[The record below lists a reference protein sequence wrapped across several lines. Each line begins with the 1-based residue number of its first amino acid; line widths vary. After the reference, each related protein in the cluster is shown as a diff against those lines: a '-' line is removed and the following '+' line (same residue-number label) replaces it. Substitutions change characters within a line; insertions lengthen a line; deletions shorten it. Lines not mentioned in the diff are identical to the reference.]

1 MRCAGD
7 DTSRREPHGLRAAR
21 RAQGVIRA
29 GRGHPRAERHADRR
43 CHPVRSARG
52 ASRVRRRRGDAA
64 RLGDSRRWQPVD
76 EAAARSL
83 RAQPAAVSPRGR
95 GAGEPLRGVEL
106 MARRTG
112 RSIDPVGAHLVRAD
126 AAFKPLIAAVG
137 PVDLRD
143 PSGDPFNALLRA
155 IVFQQLAGR
164 AATAIHGR
172 VVALFDGGVP
182 TPAAMLATRPEKLRA
197 AGLPANKQAAVVDL
211 AAKFADGTI
220 PTHDFA
226 GLTDDEVIARL
237 VQVRG
242 VGPWTAEMFLMFEL
256 HRPDVWPVDD
266 FGVRA
271 GWKRLH
277 HLADAPKPKE
287 LMLLGE
293 PFRPYRS
300 AVAWYL
306 WRAVDT
312 VLPD

>member
-1 MRCAGD
+1 
-7 DTSRREPHGLRAAR
+7 
-21 RAQGVIRA
+21 
-29 GRGHPRAERHADRR
+29 
-43 CHPVRSARG
+43 
-52 ASRVRRRRGDAA
+52 
-64 RLGDSRRWQPVD
+64 
-76 EAAARSL
+76 
-83 RAQPAAVSPRGR
+83 
-95 GAGEPLRGVEL
+95 

-112 RSIDPVGAHLVRAD
+112 RSIDPVGAHIVRAD

-182 TPAAMLATRPEKLRA
+182 TPVAMLATRPEKLRA
-197 AGLPANKQAAVVDL
+197 AGLSANKQAAVVDL

-256 HRPDVWPVDD
+256 QRPDVWPVDD

-277 HLADAPKPKE
+277 NLADAPKPKE

>member
-1 MRCAGD
+1 
-7 DTSRREPHGLRAAR
+7 
-21 RAQGVIRA
+21 
-29 GRGHPRAERHADRR
+29 
-43 CHPVRSARG
+43 
-52 ASRVRRRRGDAA
+52 
-64 RLGDSRRWQPVD
+64 
-76 EAAARSL
+76 
-83 RAQPAAVSPRGR
+83 
-95 GAGEPLRGVEL
+95 

-112 RSIDPVGAHLVRAD
+112 RSIDPVGAHIVRAD

-197 AGLPANKQAAVVDL
+197 AGLSANKQAAVVDL
-211 AAKFADGTI
+211 AAKFADSTI

-256 HRPDVWPVDD
+256 QRPDVWPVDD

-277 HLADAPKPKE
+277 NLAEAPKPKE
-287 LMLLGE
+287 LAALGDV
-293 PFRPYRS
+293 FRPYRS
-300 AVAWYL
+300 AAAWYL

-312 VLPD
+312 VLPE